1 MSILQKTTFKNLDE
15 KIIYF
20 TIILTYPL
28 YLIGGLY
35 LIGPILAWVFLY
47 RSLVVIFNFKT
58 KIHYLSICWIVS
70 ILLIEVVVVIG
81 SLNTGHSILMTIKS
95 TIGWAKGWALIGI
108 FIFIG
113 SILPIRYYIFQ
124 RAIIN
129 ILWQSLLISPFLII
143 VAFLNFPTLLYTSP
157 LKIFGGG
164 GEQFFKVWLYWNDL
178 NTGLPRWQLFAP
190 WSPALAF
197 YALLALSVILPRPSD
212 KTKYIALFSAV
223 VLVLLSESRA
233 GIVILLMLI
242 FIYAISYFFDVIFIL
257 FMMLICC
264 LLFGV
269 FFNEIAEG
277 VSGLVNYINSMR
289 SKSSMI
295 RQTLN
300 DIGLYRW
307 YNESFWFGHGN
318 VERGPHIVQFM
329 PIGSHHTFIGLLF
342 IKGLIGLL
350 LYVIPL
356 VVTTLYLFIKSF
368 IRRDYLSGFFV
379 ILIFFM
385 YSFTEN
391 IEILSYLM
399 WPGWLFI
406 GMALRAC
413 FHDCHFNEIDFEDNG
428 QVFVV
433 PK

>member
-1 MSILQKTTFKNLDE
+1 MSILQETTFKNLDE
-15 KIIYF
+15 RIIYF

-35 LIGPILAWVFLY
+35 LVGPILAWILLY
-47 RSLVVIFNFKT
+47 RSLVIIFNVKI
-58 KIHYLSICWIVS
+58 KIHHLSIAWIVS

-129 ILWQSLLISPFLII
+129 ILWQSLLISPFLIV
-143 VAFLNFPTLLYTSP
+143 VAFLNFPTLLYISP
-157 LKIFGGG
+157 LKFFGGG
-164 GEQFFKVWLYWNDL
+164 GEQFFKVWLYWNDS

-197 YALLALSVILPRPSD
+197 YALLALSIILPRPSD
-212 KTKYIALFSAV
+212 KTKYVALFSAI
-223 VLVLLSESRA
+223 VLVFLSESRA

-242 FIYAISYFFDVIFIL
+242 FIYVISYFFDVIFIL

-269 FFNEIAEG
+269 FLNEIVEG

-295 RQTLN
+295 RQALN

-307 YNESFWFGHGN
+307 YSESFWFGHGN
-318 VERGPHIVQFM
+318 VERGPHVVQFM

-342 IKGLIGLL
+342 IKGIIGLL

-379 ILIFFM
+379 ILIFLM

-406 GMALRAC
+406 GMTLRAC
-413 FHDCHFNEIDFEDNG
+413 FYDCHFNEIDFEDNG

>member
-1 MSILQKTTFKNLDE
+1 MCILQKTTFKNLDE

-20 TIILTYPL
+20 TITLTYPL

-35 LIGPILAWVFLY
+35 LVGPILAWVLLY
-47 RSLVVIFNFKT
+47 RSLVVIFNVKI
-58 KIHYLSICWIVS
+58 KIHHLSIVWIVS

-81 SLNTGHSILMTIKS
+81 SLNTGHSVLMIIKS

-113 SILPIRYYIFQ
+113 SILPVRYYIFQ

-129 ILWQSLLISPFLII
+129 ILWQSLLISPFLIV
-143 VAFLNFPTLLYTSP
+143 VAFLNFPTLLYISP

-197 YALLALSVILPRPSD
+197 YALLALSIILPRPSD

-233 GIVILLMLI
+233 GIIILLILI

-257 FMMLICC
+257 FMMLISC
-264 LLFGV
+264 LMFGV
-269 FFNEIAEG
+269 FLNEIVEV
-277 VSGLVNYINSMR
+277 VSSLVNHINGMR

-295 RQTLN
+295 RQALN

-307 YNESFWFGHGN
+307 YSESFWFGHGN

-342 IKGLIGLL
+342 IKGIIGLL

-356 VVTTLYLFIKSF
+356 IATTLYLFFKSF

-406 GMALRAC
+406 GMTLRAC
-413 FHDCHFNEIDFEDNG
+413 FYDCHFNEIDFEDNG
-428 QVFVV
+428 QVFVE

>member
-1 MSILQKTTFKNLDE
+1 MSILQETTFKNLDE
-15 KIIYF
+15 RIIYF

-35 LIGPILAWVFLY
+35 LVGPILAWILLY
-47 RSLVVIFNFKT
+47 RSLVIIFNVKI
-58 KIHYLSICWIVS
+58 KIHHLSIAWIVS

-129 ILWQSLLISPFLII
+129 ILWQSLLISPFLIV
-143 VAFLNFPTLLYTSP
+143 VAFLNFPTLLYISP
-157 LKIFGGG
+157 LKFFGGG
-164 GEQFFKVWLYWNDL
+164 GEQFFKVWLYWNDS

-197 YALLALSVILPRPSD
+197 YALLALSIILPRPSD
-212 KTKYIALFSAV
+212 KTKYFALFSAI

-269 FFNEIAEG
+269 FLNEIVEG

-307 YNESFWFGHGN
+307 YSESFWFGHGN

-342 IKGLIGLL
+342 IKGIIGLL

-406 GMALRAC
+406 GMTLRAC
-413 FHDCHFNEIDFEDNG
+413 FYDCHFNEIDFEDNG